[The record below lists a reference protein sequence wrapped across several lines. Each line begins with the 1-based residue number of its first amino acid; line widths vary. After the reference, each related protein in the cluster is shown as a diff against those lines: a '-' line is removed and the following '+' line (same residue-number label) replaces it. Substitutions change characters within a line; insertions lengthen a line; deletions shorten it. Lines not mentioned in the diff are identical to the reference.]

1 MYTKLSAADY
11 RKIEIMR
18 PSEAV
23 REKLKY
29 LSGANSGPTTKLGGF
44 DGNWGLGPLPVLQTL
59 RGKEP
64 FYRRRGFSEERVIAP
79 LAGRRSWVVGGFRFR
94 RSGTWR

>member
-1 MYTKLSAADY
+1 MVYTKLSAADY

-29 LSGANSGPTTKLGGF
+29 LSGANSGPTTK
-44 DGNWGLGPLPVLQTL
+44 T
-59 RGKEP
+59 RG
-64 FYRRRGFSEERVIAP
+64 V
-79 LAGRRSWVVGGFRFR
+79 
-94 RSGTWR
+94 